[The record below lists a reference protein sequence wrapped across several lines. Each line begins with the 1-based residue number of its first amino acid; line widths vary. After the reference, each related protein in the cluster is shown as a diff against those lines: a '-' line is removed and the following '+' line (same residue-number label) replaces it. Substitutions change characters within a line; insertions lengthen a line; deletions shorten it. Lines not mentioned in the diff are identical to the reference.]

1 MRRSSLLVVVT
12 LALVALAGCTALG
25 AQEADPPEGDDSL
38 AADPTVPDPSTD
50 VQGWERG
57 YWHNESLNVDPD
69 DGLTEAELQAVVSR
83 AMARVEVV
91 RDVEFDEPVDVELV
105 NRSEYSAG
113 GDSDGSATAAQ
124 RAAAA
129 ERAAE
134 FEALFVV
141 GETTDAGEAEEA
153 TREASVQGYYDTQQ
167 DRIVVISNSE
177 TPRLAELT
185 LGHELVHAY
194 QFRGP
199 LRQTR
204 IPEDISQDGIVALRA
219 LIEGDANFAERRYEA
234 RCGEEWDCLRRSDW
248 TDEGSG
254 DGDDGGDS
262 SDGGD
267 SGADDATAD
276 RAGPNMGIYLQS
288 YFPYAAGESMVA
300 GVYERD
306 GWDGVAALYREPPL
320 SSEQVIHW
328 GSDPDEAEPVSVPDR
343 SGRVW
348 ERVTAG
354 EPAGRTLGE
363 AGLATMFAYTL
374 YDDRNGS
381 LVTREEFL
389 RQDGPGAGPTYD
401 LAASAGWGGDRLYAY
416 RNGDETGYVWRI
428 EWDSN
433 AEAREFASAYRDL
446 LAYHGATRATAET
459 WVISDGEFADAFF
472 VRVSNDVVTIVNG
485 PDRAALSA
493 IHPENGR
500 ITAADLSAQGAINST
515 ACGTSPPSSASSC
528 S

>member
-25 AQEADPPEGDDSL
+25 AQEADPPAGNDSL
-38 AADPTVPDPSTD
+38 AADPSVPDPNTD

-57 YWHNESLNVDPD
+57 YWHNESLNVDPE
-69 DGLTEAELQAVVSR
+69 DGLTEAELQALVAR

-91 RDVEFDEPVDVELV
+91 RDVEFDEPVDVELI

-113 GDSDGSATAAQ
+113 DGGGSQTAAQ

-167 DRIVVISNSE
+167 DRIVVISNSD

-204 IPEDISQDGIVALRA
+204 IPQNVSQDGIVALRA
-219 LIEGDANFAERRYEA
+219 LIEGDANFVERRYEA

-248 TDEGSG
+248 ADESG
-254 DGDDGGDS
+254 GV
-262 SDGGD
+262 SDG
-267 SGADDATAD
+267 DATAD
-276 RAGPNMGIYLQS
+276 GAGPNVGIYLQS

-300 GVYERD
+300 GVYERG
-306 GWDGVAALYREPPL
+306 GWDGVAELYQEPPL

-328 GSDPDEAEPVSVPDR
+328 RSNPDDARPVSVPDR
-343 SGRVW
+343 SSGGW
-348 ERVTAG
+348 ERVAAG

-363 AGLATMFAYTL
+363 AGVATMFAYTL
-374 YDDRNGS
+374 YDDRDGS
-381 LVTREEFL
+381 LVERDAFL
-389 RQDGPGAGPTYD
+389 REDDPGPRLTYD
-401 LAASAGWGGDRLYAY
+401 LAPSAGWGGDRLYAY
-416 RNGDETGYVWRI
+416 RNGDETGYVWQI
-428 EWDSN
+428 QWDSN

-446 LAYHGATRATAET
+446 LEYHGAVRATAET

-485 PDRAALSA
+485 PDRSALSE
-493 IHPENGR
+493 IHPQNSR
-500 ITAADLSAQGAINST
+500 VATADLAPAQGAINST

>member
-1 MRRSSLLVVVT
+1 MRRFSLLVVVT
-12 LALVALAGCTALG
+12 LALVVLAGCTPLG
-25 AQEADPPEGDDSL
+25 AQEADPPAGNDSL
-38 AADPTVPDPSTD
+38 AADPAVPDPTTD

-57 YWHNESLNVDPD
+57 YWHNESLNVDPE
-69 DGLTEAELQAVVSR
+69 DGLTEGELQALVSR

-91 RDVEFDEPVDVELV
+91 RDVEFDEPVDVELI

-113 GDSDGSATAAQ
+113 GGGGDSPTASQ

-167 DRIVVISNSE
+167 DRIVVVSNSD

-204 IPEDISQDGIVALRA
+204 IPQNVSQDGIVALRA
-219 LIEGDANFAERRYEA
+219 LIEGDANFVERRYEA

-248 TDEGSG
+248 SDESSS
-254 DGDDGGDS
+254 DSDDDG
-262 SDGGD
+262 
-267 SGADDATAD
+267 DDATAGG
-276 RAGPNMGIYLQS
+276 AGPNVGIYLQS

-300 GVYERD
+300 GVYERE
-306 GWDGVAALYREPPL
+306 GWDGVAELYNEPPL

-328 GSDPDEAEPVSVPDR
+328 RSNPDDAGSVSVPDR
-343 SGRVW
+343 SSGDW

-374 YDDRNGS
+374 YDDREGS
-381 LVTREEFL
+381 LVERDAFL
-389 RQDGPGAGPTYD
+389 RQDGPGPRLTYD
-401 LAASAGWGGDRLYAY
+401 LAPSAGWGGDRLYAY

-433 AEAREFASAYRDL
+433 AEAREFVSAYREL
-446 LAYHGATRATAET
+446 LEYHGGSQRDDGR
-459 WVISDGEFADAFF
+459 WVVPDGAFADAFSI
-472 VRVSNDVVTIVNG
+472 RVSGETVTIVNG
-485 PDRAALSA
+485 PDRSALTEV
-493 IHPENGR
+493 HPENTR
-500 ITAADLSAQGAINST
+500 ATAARFSPAQGAINST

>member
-1 MRRSSLLVVVT
+1 MRRSLLLVVT
-12 LALVALAGCTALG
+12 LAVVVLSGCTALG
-25 AQEADPPEGDDSL
+25 AQEADPPAGDDSL
-38 AADPTVPDPSTD
+38 AADPSVTDPTTD

-57 YWHNESLNVDPD
+57 YWHNESLNVDPE
-69 DGLTEAELQAVVSR
+69 DGLTEAELQALVSR

-91 RDVEFDEPVDVELV
+91 RDIEFDEPVAVELV
-105 NRSEYSAG
+105 NRSEYRGSG
-113 GDSDGSATAAQ
+113 GDGGSPTAGQ

-167 DRIVVISNSE
+167 DRIVVVSNSD

-204 IPEDISQDGIVALRA
+204 IPQNVSQDGIVALRA

-248 TDEGSG
+248 TDEGG
-254 DGDDGGDS
+254 GGADGGD
-262 SDGGD
+262 GG
-267 SGADDATAD
+267 SGGNAAVD
-276 RAGPNMGIYLQS
+276 RAGPNLGIYLQS

-300 GVYERD
+300 GVYERE
-306 GWDGVAALYREPPL
+306 GWDGVAELYQEPPL
-320 SSEQVIHW
+320 STEQVIHW
-328 GSDPDEAEPVSVPDR
+328 RSNPDDARSVSVPDR
-343 SGRVW
+343 STGDW

-363 AGLATMFAYTL
+363 ASLATMFAYTL
-374 YDDRNGS
+374 YDDRDGS
-381 LVTREEFL
+381 LVAEDAFR
-389 RQDGPGAGPTYD
+389 RQDGPGPRLTYD
-401 LAASAGWGGDRLYAY
+401 LAPSAGWGGDRLYAY
-416 RNGDETGYVWRI
+416 RNGEETGYVWRI

-446 LAYHGATRATAET
+446 LEYHGAVRATAET
-459 WVISDGEFADAFF
+459 WVINDGEFADAFS
-472 VRVSNDVVTIVNG
+472 VRVSNDAVTIVNG
-485 PDRAALSA
+485 PDRSSLAE
-493 IHPENGR
+493 IHPQNSR
-500 ITAADLSAQGAINST
+500 VAAADVAPAQGAINST

>member
-12 LALVALAGCTALG
+12 LAIVALAGCTALG
-25 AQEADPPEGDDSL
+25 AQEADPPAGDDSL
-38 AADPTVPDPSTD
+38 AADPTVTDPTTD

-57 YWHNESLNVDPD
+57 YWHNESLDVDPE
-69 DGLTEAELQAVVSR
+69 DGLTEAELQALVSR

-91 RDVEFDEPVDVELV
+91 RDVEFDEPVDVELI

-113 GDSDGSATAAQ
+113 GGGDGSTTAAQ

-167 DRIVVISNSE
+167 DRIVVVSNSDS
-177 TPRLAELT
+177 PRLAELT

-204 IPEDISQDGIVALRA
+204 IPQNISQDGIVALRA

-248 TDEGSG
+248 ADESSS
-254 DGDDGGDS
+254 D

-267 SGADDATAD
+267 GGSGGGGGGDAAAGS
-276 RAGPNMGIYLQS
+276 AGPNVGIYLQS

-300 GVYERD
+300 GVYERG
-306 GWDGVAALYREPPL
+306 GWDGVAELYQEPPL

-328 GSDPDEAEPVSVPDR
+328 DSDPEEAESVSVPDR
-343 SGRVW
+343 SSDDW

-363 AGLATMFAYTL
+363 ASLATMFAYTL
-374 YDDRNGS
+374 YDDREGS
-381 LVTREEFL
+381 LVERDAFL
-389 RQDGPGAGPTYD
+389 RQDGPGPRLTYD
-401 LAASAGWGGDRLYAY
+401 LAPSAGWGGDRLYAY
-416 RNGDETGYVWRI
+416 RNGDESGYVWRI
-428 EWDSN
+428 EWDSS

-446 LAYHGATRATAET
+446 LEYHGAGQRDDGR
-459 WVISDGEFADAFF
+459 WVVPDGEFADAFS
-472 VRVSNDVVTIVNG
+472 VRVSGETVTIVNG
-485 PDRAALSA
+485 PDRSALSEV
-493 IHPENGR
+493 HPENSR
-500 ITAADLSAQGAINST
+500 VTAADVSPAQGAINST
-515 ACGTSPPSSASSC
+515 ACGTSPPSIASSC

>member
-1 MRRSSLLVVVT
+1 MRRSLLLVVVT

-25 AQEADPPEGDDSL
+25 AQEADPPAGDDSL
-38 AADPTVPDPSTD
+38 AADASVTDPTTD

-57 YWHNESLNVDPD
+57 YWHNESLNVDPE
-69 DGLTEAELQAVVSR
+69 DGLTEAELQALVSR

-91 RDVEFDEPVDVELV
+91 RNVEFGEPVDVELI
-105 NRSEYSAG
+105 NRSEYGAG
-113 GDSDGSATAAQ
+113 GGGGGSQTASQ

-167 DRIVVISNSE
+167 DRIVVVSNSD

-204 IPEDISQDGIVALRA
+204 IPQDVSQDGIVGLRS
-219 LIEGDANFAERRYEA
+219 LIEGDANFVERRYEA

-254 DGDDGGDS
+254 GSDVGSGG
-262 SDGGD
+262 GT
-267 SGADDATAD
+267 TAAS
-276 RAGPNMGIYLQS
+276 AGPNLGIYLQS

-306 GWDGVAALYREPPL
+306 GWDGVARLYQEPPL

-328 GSDPDEAEPVSVPDR
+328 RSNPDDARSVSVPDR
-343 SGRVW
+343 STDDW

-363 AGLATMFAYTL
+363 ASLATMFAYTL
-374 YDDRNGS
+374 YDDRDGS
-381 LVTREEFL
+381 LVEEGAFR
-389 RQDGPGAGPTYD
+389 RQDGPGPRLTYD
-401 LAASAGWGGDRLYAY
+401 LAPSAGWGGDRLYAY
-416 RNGDETGYVWRI
+416 RNGEETGYVWQT

-446 LAYHGATRATAET
+446 LEYHGAVRATAET

-472 VRVSNDVVTIVNG
+472 VRVSNDAVTIVNG
-485 PDRAALSA
+485 PDRSALSE
-493 IHPENGR
+493 IHPENSR
-500 ITAADLSAQGAINST
+500 VTAADVAPAQGAINST

>member
-12 LALVALAGCTALG
+12 LSLVALAGCTALG

-38 AADPTVPDPSTD
+38 AADPTVGDPTTD

-57 YWHNESLNVDPD
+57 YWHNESLDVDPE
-69 DGLTEAELQAVVSR
+69 DGLTEAELEAVVAR

-91 RDVEFDEPVDVELV
+91 RDVEFDEPVHVEV
-105 NRSEYSAG
+105 IDRSEYSAG
-113 GDSDGSATAAQ
+113 GGGDGSPTATQ
-124 RAAAA
+124 RAAAI

-134 FEALFVV
+134 LEALFVV

-167 DRIVVISNSE
+167 DRIVVISDSD

-204 IPEDISQDGIVALRA
+204 VPQNISQDGVVALRA

-248 TDEGSG
+248 TDESSGDGADDGSG
-254 DGDDGGDS
+254 D
-262 SDGGD
+262 
-267 SGADDATAD
+267 DDAAAD
-276 RAGPNMGIYLQS
+276 RAGPNLGIYLQS

-300 GVYERD
+300 DVYERA
-306 GWDGVAALYREPPL
+306 GWDGVAELYREPPL

-328 GSDPDEAEPVSVPDR
+328 GPDPDEPEAVSVPDR
-343 SGRVW
+343 SSDDW

-354 EPAGRTLGE
+354 ERSGRTLGE
-363 AGLATMFAYTL
+363 ASLATMFAYTL
-374 YDDRNGS
+374 YDDRDGS
-381 LVTREEFL
+381 LVTREAFL
-389 RQDGPGAGPTYD
+389 RQDGPGPELTYD
-401 LAASAGWGGDRLYAY
+401 LAPSAGWGGDRLYAY

-433 AEAREFASAYRDL
+433 AEAREFADTYREL
-446 LAYHGATRATAET
+446 LRYHDADRRDGGH
-459 WVISDGEFADAFF
+459 WVVPDGQFADAFS
-472 VRVSNDVVTIVNG
+472 VHVTGETVTIVNG
-485 PDRAALSA
+485 PDRSALSE
-493 IHPENGR
+493 IHPENSR
-500 ITAADLSAQGAINST
+500 LTAADVSSAQGAINST

>member
-38 AADPTVPDPSTD
+38 AADPTVGDPSTD

-57 YWHNESLNVDPD
+57 YWHNESLDVDPE
-69 DGLTEAELQAVVSR
+69 DGLTEAELQALVSR
-83 AMARVEVV
+83 AMARVELV
-91 RDVEFDEPVDVELV
+91 RDVEFDEPVDVELI

-113 GDSDGSATAAQ
+113 DSGGGSSTAAQ

-141 GETTDAGEAEEA
+141 GEMTDAGEAEAA
-153 TREASVQGYYDTQQ
+153 TREASVQGYYDTRQ
-167 DRIVVISNSE
+167 DRIVVISNSD

-248 TDEGSG
+248 ADESG
-254 DGDDGGDS
+254 GDGGDGGS
-262 SDGGD
+262 GAGGD
-267 SGADDATAD
+267 TTAD
-276 RAGPNMGIYLQS
+276 RAGPNLGIYLQS

-300 GVYERD
+300 SVYERD
-306 GWDGVAALYREPPL
+306 GWDGVAELYQDPPL

-328 GSDPDEAEPVSVPDR
+328 ESNPDDAQAVSVPDR
-343 SGRVW
+343 SSGDW
-348 ERVTAG
+348 ERVSTG
-354 EPAGRTLGE
+354 DRAGRTLGE
-363 AGLATMFAYTL
+363 ASLATMFAYTL
-374 YDDRNGS
+374 YDDRDGS
-381 LVTREEFL
+381 LVSRDEFL
-389 RQDGPGAGPTYD
+389 RQDGPGPELTYD
-401 LAASAGWGGDRLYAY
+401 LEPSSGWGGDRLYAY

-428 EWDSN
+428 AWDSS
-433 AEAREFASAYRDL
+433 AEAREFASAYREL
-446 LAYHGATRATAET
+446 LAYHGASQRDDGR
-459 WVISDGEFADAFF
+459 WVVPDGEFADAFS
-472 VRVSNDVVTIVNG
+472 VRVSGETVTIVNG
-485 PDRAALSA
+485 PDRSSLSK
-493 IHPENGR
+493 IHAENGR
-500 ITAADLSAQGAINST
+500 ITAADVAPAQGAINST
-515 ACGTSPPSSASSC
+515 ACGISPPSSASSC